1 MPKMKSVAK
10 NEIVLHDPYSNAL
23 CPSPY
28 FLTFTL
34 LPKSKLSRRMDA
46 MFFWGVPC
54 NYNKLFT
61 SDPSVLFSSLFF
73 LSNCFCKNLFFTTS
87 TLSMERFM
95 WNPTAC
101 ILRVRKATFIAFPHF
116 RKGTSAAR
124 NDNLRPVLKSGL
136 LRGNAVSNLL
146 TFGHWKVVFS
156 LFPIL

>member
-1 MPKMKSVAK
+1 MKSVAK

-95 WNPTAC
+95 
-101 ILRVRKATFIAFPHF
+101 
-116 RKGTSAAR
+116 
-124 NDNLRPVLKSGL
+124 
-136 LRGNAVSNLL
+136 
-146 TFGHWKVVFS
+146 
-156 LFPIL
+156 